1 MNNSQDLRIK
11 KKSATPP
18 HFPSSQDLNFLPVIF
33 PSHIFFFV
41 HFNLNLVPSSL
52 PSTALGI
59 VPYLFEFSG
68 KSFLSS
74 DYYCDVI
81 LLFDDFDVGSWDFVL
96 DLDAAADWENL
107 IVSSMDH
114 RDAASEMVS
123 DCIQVTLDFVRT
135 ATYDVVQGVP
145 CCIVRVAEKTLQ
157 QERLQPIFEC
167 KLSYFKFLPTAIN
180 NKHCKEFWFKTIYN
194 LIE

>member
-11 KKSATPP
+11 KKKCHASTFSQQPRLKLFTSYFSFP
-18 HFPSSQDLNFLPVIF
+18 H
-33 PSHIFFFV
+33 FFFV

>member
-1 MNNSQDLRIK
+1 M
-11 KKSATPP
+11 
-18 HFPSSQDLNFLPVIF
+18 
-33 PSHIFFFV
+33 
-41 HFNLNLVPSSL
+41 VPSSL